1 VALGAAGS
9 SLQLLGNYV
18 EGPGWLDER
27 RPDALEWADNAVNDS
42 MLLNKSGHFAGYF
55 HTQARAA
62 EGHRE
67 CPLEEAIRTRR
78 PLHRRH

>member
-27 RPDALEWADNAVNDS
+27 RPDALEWADTAVNDT
-42 MLLNKSGHFAGYF
+42 MLLNESPPPPSPY
-55 HTQARAA
+55 
-62 EGHRE
+62 
-67 CPLEEAIRTRR
+67 
-78 PLHRRH
+78 